1 MSSILLS
8 SDFIEKHESPCSCD
22 IQTQYIAHLYS
33 KRFAPQLVAE
43 GRLASTLFLS
53 LCGRLIY
60 CNSSHFEPSGGERF
74 CAPSVELSAGK
85 KNNPAAGMRTDS
97 MSRNVSEYIW
107 HRLSEW
113 GLKRVYG
120 YPGDGVG
127 GLDVALEKAKDFM
140 EYVQVRHE
148 EMAAFMASAHAKF
161 TGQVGLCYATSG
173 PGAIHLL
180 NGLYDAKL
188 DHVPVVALLGQ
199 QARTALGASYQQ
211 EVDLQNLFSD
221 VAEFVGLASLPE
233 QVRHLIDRAVRIAHT
248 KRAVTCVILPN
259 DLQILNYEDPPLA
272 HGATH
277 TGVGYAYVSKLPDEL
292 ALRAAAE
299 VLNSGKKV
307 AMLVGAGALDAT
319 DEVIAVAERS
329 RAGVAKALLGKAAV
343 PDDLPFVTGSI
354 GLLGTKPSWDLMKEC
369 DTFLMV
375 GSAFPYSEFLPE
387 PGKARGVQID
397 IDGTRLSLRYPMEV
411 NIIGDSATTLRAL
424 LPMLTQ
430 KDESS
435 WSRQIEKGLKSW
447 WRTLEERAMDSA
459 EPLNPQRVFWELSP
473 RLPDNAII
481 TADSGSVANWYAR
494 DLKMRRGMKASLSGG
509 LASLGAGTPYAVAGK
524 MAFPDRTVIACMGDG
539 AMQMNG
545 LNVMIT
551 IAKYWKQWSNPRLI
565 VLVLNNRDLNQV
577 TWEERIQL
585 GAGKTESTQSI
596 PDFPYHK
603 YAELIGL
610 KGIFV
615 DDPDKVGAAWD
626 EALSSDRPVILEA
639 YTDPNVPPLP
649 PHITLK
655 DAKNFL
661 AMMPTEPELGSVLKN
676 SAKELLTGILPGK
689 E

>member
-1 MSSILLS
+1 MS
-8 SDFIEKHESPCSCD
+8 
-22 IQTQYIAHLYS
+22 
-33 KRFAPQLVAE
+33 
-43 GRLASTLFLS
+43 
-53 LCGRLIY
+53 
-60 CNSSHFEPSGGERF
+60 
-74 CAPSVELSAGK
+74 
-85 KNNPAAGMRTDS
+85 M
-97 MSRNVSEYIW
+97 NVSEFVW

-127 GLDVALEKAKDFM
+127 GLDVALEKAKGFM

-161 TGQVGLCYATSG
+161 TGQPGLCYATSG

-188 DHVPVVALLGQ
+188 DHVPVVALVGQ

-211 EVDLQNLFSD
+211 EVDLQNLFKD
-221 VAEFVGLASLPE
+221 VASEFVGFASVPE

-259 DLQILNYEDPPLA
+259 DLQLLPYQDPPLA

-277 TGVGYAYVSKLPDEL
+277 TGVGYAGPAKLPEQAL
-292 ALRAAAE
+292 LRAAAD

-319 DEVIAVAERS
+319 DEVIAIAERL

-354 GLLGTKPSWDLMKEC
+354 GLLGTKPSWDLMKGC
-369 DTFLMV
+369 DTLLTV
-375 GSAFPYSEFLPE
+375 GSCFPYSEFLPK
-387 PGKARGVQID
+387 PGAARGVQID

-411 NIIGDSATTLRAL
+411 NMVGDSATTLRAL
-424 LPMLTQ
+424 LPLLQQ
-430 KDESS
+430 KTDTAWTDE
-435 WSRQIEKGLKSW
+435 IEKNLKVW
-447 WRTLEERAMDSA
+447 WKTLRNRAMDSA
-459 EPLNPQRVFWELSP
+459 DPLNPQRVFWELSP

-551 IAKYWKQWSNPRLI
+551 ISKYWKQWSNPRLI

-585 GAGKTESTQSI
+585 GAGKTESTQAI

-615 DDPDKVGAAWD
+615 DHPDRVGAAWD
-626 EALSSDRPVILEA
+626 EALSADRPVILEA

-655 DAKNFL
+655 DAKNFML
-661 AMMPTEPELGSVLKN
+661 MMRDEPELGSVLKN
-676 SAKELLTGILPGK
+676 SAKELLTSILPGK
-689 E
+689 D